1 MREVIILYIA
11 NIRYNLNIPHI
22 LFILDNTM
30 QRAPV
35 LDPAEEFHPV
45 QCDSCKTEVRTETN
59 PFTGIDI
66 LQVAMYDTEEVYHF
80 FNVVA
85 SHT

>member
-1 MREVIILYIA
+1 MYIA

-45 QCDSCKTEVRTETN
+45 QCDSCKTEVRTEIN
-59 PFTGIDI
+59 LFTSMLGINV